1 MAGGWP
7 EQKPADA
14 VAGLSANG
22 AAFPKPSSADP
33 TTSFNQPLDGAAFTS
48 GMGGLD
54 WVGLPEVLERL
65 GPRCWERRLVSRRSL
80 FLRFQAPLWPT
91 GPGLR
96 RCFGRWRGGCHGD
109 ARSCLRGRSR
119 GRKRRAGRC
128 AWSFVRRSTREAN
141 SRPITQPRNPRR
153 QKTHQEPRNRN
164 VRPVNSKN
172 SRRARVRAIRPNEA
186 RMIARSV
193 GRVRG
198 LTASS

>member
-96 RCFGRWRGGCHGD
+96 RCFGRWRGGCPILPPR
-109 ARSCLRGRSR
+109 AVSRKETSR
-119 GRKRRAGRC
+119 GAMRLVICQALHQGGE
-128 AWSFVRRSTREAN
+128 FPPHHPTEEPEEAKDA
-141 SRPITQPRNPRR
+141 PGAAQ
-153 QKTHQEPRNRN
+153 
-164 VRPVNSKN
+164 
-172 SRRARVRAIRPNEA
+172 
-186 RMIARSV
+186 
-193 GRVRG
+193 
-198 LTASS
+198 